1 MRKIDTLLYPRW
13 IVPIEPDNAVWQN
26 QALAID
32 QGRIVDILPA
42 PEAKTAYLA
51 NESFD
56 LPDHVVM
63 PGLINGHTHSA
74 MSLLR
79 GLADDLPLMTW
90 LNDYIWPAE
99 KTWLSA
105 EFVKDGSELAIAEM
119 LLGGT
124 TCFNDHYYFQNK
136 TIEVALKAG
145 IRACIGLITLQFSNA
160 WAQTETE
167 FLDKATQ
174 VYQEYSD
181 HDLIHFALAP
191 HSPYANSDETLKR
204 VITLAETFDLSIH
217 MHIHETQDE
226 VDQHIAKYHKRPLA
240 HLHDLGLLSPRLIA
254 VHMTQLTKDEI
265 ELVKTTHTNVVHC
278 PEANM
283 KLASGICPVQALLD
297 AGINVGIGTDGAVS
311 NNDLD
316 MLGEMRSAALLAK
329 VYTKNPK
336 ALDATTVL
344 RMATLNNAKALGL
357 DKEIGS
363 IKIGKSADII
373 AVNIAN
379 LSTVPIYHPISQLVY
394 AVNRQQITDVWVA
407 GKQLVQNRKLMTLDQ
422 NNIIKNSKMWGEKIA
437 NATTY

>member
-1 MRKIDTLLYPRW
+1 
-13 IVPIEPDNAVWQN
+13 
-26 QALAID
+26 
-32 QGRIVDILPA
+32 
-42 PEAKTAYLA
+42 
-51 NESFD
+51 
-56 LPDHVVM
+56 
-63 PGLINGHTHSA
+63 
-74 MSLLR
+74 
-79 GLADDLPLMTW
+79 
-90 LNDYIWPAE
+90 
-99 KTWLSA
+99 
-105 EFVKDGSELAIAEM
+105 
-119 LLGGT
+119 
-124 TCFNDHYYFQNK
+124 
-136 TIEVALKAG
+136 
-145 IRACIGLITLQFSNA
+145 
-160 WAQTETE
+160 
-167 FLDKATQ
+167 
-174 VYQEYSD
+174 
-181 HDLIHFALAP
+181 
-191 HSPYANSDETLKR
+191 
-204 VITLAETFDLSIH
+204 
-217 MHIHETQDE
+217 
-226 VDQHIAKYHKRPLA
+226 
-240 HLHDLGLLSPRLIA
+240 
-254 VHMTQLTKDEI
+254 
-265 ELVKTTHTNVVHC
+265 
-278 PEANM
+278 
-283 KLASGICPVQALLD
+283 LD